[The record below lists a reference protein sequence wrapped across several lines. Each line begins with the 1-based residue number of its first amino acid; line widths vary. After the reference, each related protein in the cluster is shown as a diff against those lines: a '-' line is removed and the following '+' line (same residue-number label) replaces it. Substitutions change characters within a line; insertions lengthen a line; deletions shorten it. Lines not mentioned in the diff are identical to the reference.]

1 MIDCEL
7 TFVVCKDHKHFEAQ
21 DQIVCM
27 FIVGREYERC
37 IACGWEMS
45 NGELVWTRLARAML
59 NSVDIIGLNEVK
71 RTVAAVKH
79 QKID

>member
-7 TFVVCKDHKHFEAQ
+7 TFVVFRDHKHFEVQ
-21 DQIVCM
+21 DQTVYM

-37 IACGWEMS
+37 IACGWETS
-45 NGELVWTRLARAML
+45 NGELVWTRLARACFNL
-59 NSVDIIGLNEVK
+59 VDIIGLNEVK

-79 QKID
+79 QKVD